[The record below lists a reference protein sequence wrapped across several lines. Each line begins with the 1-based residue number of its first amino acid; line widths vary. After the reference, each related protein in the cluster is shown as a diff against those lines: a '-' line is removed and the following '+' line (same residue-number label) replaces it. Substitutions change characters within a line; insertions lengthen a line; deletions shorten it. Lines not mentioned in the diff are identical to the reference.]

1 MGVLIPH
8 TDVKEE
14 TEQKFQKL
22 LDQGETEDFHGD
34 RDAGAV
40 GAVAVLFEAG
50 TLHRPRL
57 GAGGRR
63 GDPNGGLRGGR
74 YGGRPGLTGTTGDGQ
89 ILQDGCKVDP
99 ERKMWGTR

>member
-57 GAGGRR
+57 GAGGR
-63 GDPNGGLRGGR
+63 
-74 YGGRPGLTGTTGDGQ
+74 PGLTGTTGDGQ